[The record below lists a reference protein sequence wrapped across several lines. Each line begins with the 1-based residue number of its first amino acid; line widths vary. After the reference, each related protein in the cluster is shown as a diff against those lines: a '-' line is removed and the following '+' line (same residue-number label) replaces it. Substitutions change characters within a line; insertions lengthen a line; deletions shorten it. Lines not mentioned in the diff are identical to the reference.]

1 MSSATATACHIGT
14 VASRRLRAAALIVAL
29 LVHPASP
36 AQVADDA
43 AAAARASLGRVRALR
58 LERPGD
64 GLLVYYQAVAH
75 MMLGERDAALGEL
88 KTLVG
93 RRLGI
98 VPARG
103 TGFDSLWDDAE
114 FQALRDRLAADEVR
128 TPNAPVAFRL
138 NEARLLP
145 EGIAFDPVGKRY
157 YLGSM
162 AQRKVVVTD
171 GRGPA
176 RDFSQP
182 ADKLDT
188 VLGLTVD
195 APGRALFAVS
205 TNGFEDSAKIE
216 RRNAVLRY
224 DLRNGRLVSRHDA
237 PAAKQ
242 LNDVAVAPDGTLYAT
257 DSEASSLFRMRP
269 GESVLTPFGT
279 PAAARGANGI
289 AAAPNGALF
298 VTLTTGIGR
307 IDPSDGAV
315 KRLDQPDS
323 VVTGGI
329 DGLYWYRGDLVG
341 VQNSTN
347 PGRVIRIRLDPEGQR
362 IVGLTVL
369 QSHHHPEFA
378 EPTTGAIVGRAIQ
391 VLANTHVGHYQPDG
405 TVQDPETL
413 RPTAVI
419 AVPLGP

>member
-1 MSSATATACHIGT
+1 MNPATAIARPVGT
-14 VASRRLRAAALIVAL
+14 VASRRVRAAALIAAL
-29 LVHPASP
+29 LVHPPLP

-58 LERPGD
+58 VERPGD
-64 GLLVYYQAVAH
+64 GLLVYYQAVVH
-75 MMLGERDAALGEL
+75 TMLGERDAALAEL
-88 KTLVG
+88 KSLVG

-103 TGFDSLWDDAE
+103 AGFDSLWDDPE
-114 FQALRDRLAADEVR
+114 FKALRDRLAADEVR
-128 TPNAPVAFRL
+128 TSNAPVAFRL
-138 NEARLLP
+138 NDARLLP
-145 EGIAFDPVGKRY
+145 EGIAFDSVGKRY
-157 YLGSM
+157 YLGSL
-162 AQRKVVVTD
+162 AQRKIVVTD

-182 ADKLDT
+182 TDKLDV

-224 DLRNGRLVSRHDA
+224 DLRTGRLVSRHDA

-242 LNDVAVAPDGTLYAT
+242 LNDVAVASDGTLYAT

-279 PAAARGANGI
+279 PGAARGANGI

-307 IDPSDGAV
+307 IDPRDGAV
-315 KRLDQPDS
+315 RRLDQPDS

-347 PGRVIRIRLDPEGQR
+347 PGRVIRIRLDPDGQR
-362 IVGLTVL
+362 VVGLTVL

-378 EPTTGAIVGRAIQ
+378 EPTTGAIVGGAIQ
-391 VLANTHVGHYQPDG
+391 VLANTHVGQYQPDG
-405 TVQDPETL
+405 TVKDPETL
-413 RPTAVI
+413 RPTAVL
-419 AVPLGP
+419 AVPLDP